1 MSVACRSLS
10 EGVEGLRSK
19 WYPPMDDRPT
29 CLTGKTVAVTGETV
43 AVTGKTVAVT
53 GETVAVTGKTV
64 AVTGETLPAFAGVVA
79 NAGSDVDA
87 ICFFR

>member
-19 WYPPMDDRPT
+19 WHPPMDDRPT
-29 CLTGKTVAVTGETV
+29 CLTGKTVAVTGE
-43 AVTGKTVAVT
+43 
-53 GETVAVTGKTV
+53 TV

>member
-53 GETVAVTGKTV
+53 GKTV